1 MPFVYS
7 SYTPIIS
14 SSISFFNNNF
24 LQKVVFFYDFF
35 FLKVILTIFLV
46 FFYKKLKFTIDISKK
61 EIIIEV
67 ETKNGGTCMGK
78 ESRMM
83 EYETAPAIGGVVRI
97 EHHLVGSDWA
107 PVILHWHD
115 YCELELITA
124 GTGVHT
130 LNNRTMRLSRGSA
143 YICMLDDFHTLKNDD
158 DNIMEL
164 INLKF
169 PESIISPDILK
180 KLYSVANRRYCQ
192 VEEPELHRILSFL
205 SFFEEIQATN
215 YANKE
220 LKRVLIESM
229 LNQVLILF
237 LLQIPEGTN
246 ETAVNKDEYRI
257 QKAIAY
263 IHKNFKQDISAYD
276 MAKYLDLSVNYF
288 STLFK
293 KKTGQNFSI
302 YLSDLR
308 LNYARNLIESKHM
321 TKVSE
326 IANMSGFYSTSYF
339 IRAFK
344 RKFKTT
350 PKEMIIKE
358 SQ

>member
-1 MPFVYS
+1 
-7 SYTPIIS
+7 
-14 SSISFFNNNF
+14 
-24 LQKVVFFYDFF
+24 
-35 FLKVILTIFLV
+35 
-46 FFYKKLKFTIDISKK
+46 
-61 EIIIEV
+61 
-67 ETKNGGTCMGK
+67 MGK

-83 EYETAPAIGGVVRI
+83 EYETAPAVGGVVRI

-107 PVILHWHD
+107 PVVLHWHD

-124 GTGVHT
+124 GTGDHT
-130 LNNRTMRLSRGSA
+130 LNNHTMRLSRGSA
-143 YICMLDDFHTLKNDD
+143 YICMLDDFHTLKNDS

-180 KLYSVANRRYCQ
+180 KLYSIANCRYCQ
-192 VEEPELHRILSFL
+192 FEEPELRRILSFL
-205 SFFEEIQATN
+205 SYFEEIQSTK

-220 LKRVLIESM
+220 LKRELIESM

-237 LLQIPEGTN
+237 LLQIPEENGKA
-246 ETAVNKDEYRI
+246 TASKDEYRM

-263 IHKNFKQDISAYD
+263 IHKNFKQNISAYD
-276 MAKYLDLSVNYF
+276 MAKYLSISVNYF

-293 KKTGQNFSI
+293 RKTTQNFST

-308 LNYARNLIESKHM
+308 LNYARDLIESKHM

-326 IANMSGFYSTSYF
+326 IANTSGFYSTSYF

-344 RKFKTT
+344 RKFKIT
-350 PKEMIIKE
+350 PKEMIIKGN
-358 SQ
+358 